1 MSRQKKQKNIITSR
15 QFLERLYRLQVVKTL
30 PIPKLVAYIGLNLVN
45 KGNPVPVA
53 KALKIIGISKLD
65 KKLIAGKIIPL
76 ENVLESVIFIVL
88 LKRELLKS
96 FFDNK
101 DLPIWSDENIAPI
114 LDIMQELSEIYK
126 I

>member
-1 MSRQKKQKNIITSR
+1 MSRQKKQKNITTDR

-30 PIPKLVAYIGLNLVN
+30 SIPKLVAYIGLNLVN
-45 KGNPVPVA
+45 KGKPVSVA
-53 KALKIIGISKLD
+53 KALKLIGISKLD

-76 ENVLESVIFIVL
+76 ENVLESIIFIVL

-114 LDIMQELSEIYK
+114 LDIMQEISEIFK

>member
-1 MSRQKKQKNIITSR
+1 MSRQKKQKNTITSR
-15 QFLERLYRLQVVKTL
+15 QFLERLYRLQVVKAL
-30 PIPKLVAYIGLNLVN
+30 SIPKLIAYIGLNLVN
-45 KGNPVPVA
+45 KGNPIPVA
-53 KALKIIGISKLD
+53 KALKVIGKSKLD

-76 ENVLESVIFIVL
+76 ENVLESIIFIVI

>member
-1 MSRQKKQKNIITSR
+1 MSRRKKQKNIITSR

-30 PIPKLVAYIGLNLVN
+30 SIPKLVAYIGLNLVN

-53 KALKIIGISKLD
+53 KALKIIGKSKLD

-76 ENVLESVIFIVL
+76 ENVLESIIFIVI

-96 FFDNK
+96 FFDDK